1 MQAYSRTVSTHSLT
15 TELAAMQRAVDSNL
29 SETLRS
35 SLAFGKS
42 LN

>member
-1 MQAYSRTVSTHSLT
+1 MQAYSQTVNTYSLT
-15 TELAAMQRAVDSNL
+15 VELQAMQRAVDSNL